1 MNKKIIVTGGTG
13 RFANELKKIKTKY
26 NVIYPS
32 KKYLDITN
40 FNKIKNYL
48 KKNRANYVI
57 HLAGMSR
64 PMKSHDKDLSKL
76 CF

>member
-48 KKNRANYVI
+48 KKNRANYE
-57 HLAGMSR
+57 
-64 PMKSHDKDLSKL
+64 
-76 CF
+76 